1 MMAYGGGGGVGLWLG
16 QSRLSCVTRFDVFVD
31 VHRGNGK
38 YNVTAHGV
46 YILYLWSSFALE
58 LYLFSRIY
66 ILYLYTV
73 LYRKRVKNHTNKQHV
88 R

>member
-1 MMAYGGGGGVGLWLG
+1 MMAYGGGGGVVLWLG

-46 YILYLWSSFALE
+46 YILYRLGVR
-58 LYLFSRIY
+58 LYWNYIY
-66 ILYLYTV
+66 FLIFIY
-73 LYRKRVKNHTNKQHV
+73 
-88 R
+88 